1 MNYMAAVWL
10 ITAVVLGII
19 ESITVALVS
28 IWMAIGAFAAAVF
41 AFFGFST
48 AVQVLVFAA
57 VSALMLILTAPLSKR
72 FRQSKKVST
81 NADRLIGQEGVVLRR
96 VDPIENKGQIKV
108 MGQIWSAEGVC
119 NRTSWRVSCDV
130 GRRTALQSAYDRSC
144 CKARKSEGT
153 GCGFSAAAGYH
164 KG

>member
-1 MNYMAAVWL
+1 MAAVWL

-48 AVQVLVFAA
+48 AAQVLVFAA

-96 VDPIENKGQIKV
+96 VDPIETKGQITV
-108 MGQIWSAEGVC
+108 MGQIWSAEGADGTELDIGEKVI
-119 NRTSWRVSCDV
+119 VKAIEGV
-130 GRRTALQSAYDRSC
+130 HVIVDRID
-144 CKARKSEGT
+144 
-153 GCGFSAAAGYH
+153 H
-164 KG
+164 NQ

>member
-1 MNYMAAVWL
+1 MNYMVAVWL

-41 AFFGFST
+41 AFFGFGT

-108 MGQIWSAEGVC
+108 MGQIWSAEGADGIELDIGEKVI
-119 NRTSWRVSCDV
+119 VKAIEGVHVIV
-130 GRRTALQSAYDRSC
+130 GRIDSDR
-144 CKARKSEGT
+144 
-153 GCGFSAAAGYH
+153 
-164 KG
+164 

>member
-28 IWMAIGAFAAAVF
+28 IWMAIGAFATAVF
-41 AFFGFST
+41 AFFGFGT

-108 MGQIWSAEGVC
+108 MGQIWSAEGAGGTELDIGEKVI
-119 NRTSWRVSCDV
+119 VKAIEGV
-130 GRRTALQSAYDRSC
+130 HVIVDRID
-144 CKARKSEGT
+144 
-153 GCGFSAAAGYH
+153 H
-164 KG
+164 NQ

>member
-1 MNYMAAVWL
+1 MNYTAAVWL

-108 MGQIWSAEGVC
+108 MGQIWSAEGADGTELDIGEKVI
-119 NRTSWRVSCDV
+119 VKAIEGV
-130 GRRTALQSAYDRSC
+130 HVIVDRID
-144 CKARKSEGT
+144 
-153 GCGFSAAAGYH
+153 H
-164 KG
+164 NQ

>member
-41 AFFGFST
+41 AFFGFGT

-108 MGQIWSAEGVC
+108 MGQIWSAEGADGIELDIGEKVI
-119 NRTSWRVSCDV
+119 VKAIEGV
-130 GRRTALQSAYDRSC
+130 HVIAGRIDSDR
-144 CKARKSEGT
+144 
-153 GCGFSAAAGYH
+153 
-164 KG
+164 

>member
-108 MGQIWSAEGVC
+108 MGQIWSAEGADGIELDIGEKVI
-119 NRTSWRVSCDV
+119 VKAIEGV
-130 GRRTALQSAYDRSC
+130 HVIVDRIDSD
-144 CKARKSEGT
+144 R
-153 GCGFSAAAGYH
+153 
-164 KG
+164 

>member
-28 IWMAIGAFAAAVF
+28 IWMAVGAFAAAVF

-108 MGQIWSAEGVC
+108 MGQIWSAEGADGTELDIGEKVIVKAIEGVHVIVDRIDH
-119 NRTSWRVSCDV
+119 NR
-130 GRRTALQSAYDRSC
+130 
-144 CKARKSEGT
+144 
-153 GCGFSAAAGYH
+153 
-164 KG
+164 

>member
-108 MGQIWSAEGVC
+108 MGQIWSAEGADGTELDIGEKVIVKAIEGVHVIVDRIDH
-119 NRTSWRVSCDV
+119 NR
-130 GRRTALQSAYDRSC
+130 
-144 CKARKSEGT
+144 
-153 GCGFSAAAGYH
+153 
-164 KG
+164 

>member
-108 MGQIWSAEGVC
+108 MGQIWSAEGADGTELDIGEKVI
-119 NRTSWRVSCDV
+119 VKAIEGV
-130 GRRTALQSAYDRSC
+130 HVIVDRID
-144 CKARKSEGT
+144 
-153 GCGFSAAAGYH
+153 H
-164 KG
+164 NQ

>member
-41 AFFGFST
+41 AFFGFNT

-108 MGQIWSAEGVC
+108 MGQIWSAEGADGTELDIGEKVI
-119 NRTSWRVSCDV
+119 VKAIEGV
-130 GRRTALQSAYDRSC
+130 HVIVDRID
-144 CKARKSEGT
+144 
-153 GCGFSAAAGYH
+153 H
-164 KG
+164 NQ

>member
-28 IWMAIGAFAAAVF
+28 IWMAISAFAAAVF

-108 MGQIWSAEGVC
+108 MGQIWSAEGADGTELDIGEKVI
-119 NRTSWRVSCDV
+119 VKAIEGV
-130 GRRTALQSAYDRSC
+130 HVIVDRID
-144 CKARKSEGT
+144 
-153 GCGFSAAAGYH
+153 H
-164 KG
+164 NQ

>member
-41 AFFGFST
+41 GFFGFGT

-72 FRQSKKVST
+72 FRQSRKVST
-81 NADRLIGQEGVVLRR
+81 NADRLIGQEGDVLRR

-108 MGQIWSAEGVC
+108 MGQIWSAEGADGIELDIGEKVIVKAIEGVHVIVDRIDH
-119 NRTSWRVSCDV
+119 NR
-130 GRRTALQSAYDRSC
+130 
-144 CKARKSEGT
+144 
-153 GCGFSAAAGYH
+153 
-164 KG
+164 

>member
-28 IWMAIGAFAAAVF
+28 IWMAIGVFAAAVF

-108 MGQIWSAEGVC
+108 MGQIWSAEGADGTELDIGEKVI
-119 NRTSWRVSCDV
+119 VKAIEGV
-130 GRRTALQSAYDRSC
+130 HVIVDRID
-144 CKARKSEGT
+144 
-153 GCGFSAAAGYH
+153 H
-164 KG
+164 NQ